1 MTVITDNI
9 KNIAQVPS
17 GSSVWFSTDLRTT
30 ATGIVESK
38 QHEASPDAQGNISID
53 LIPGPAK
60 VRFAGSLAGDLR
72 ITVPASGPV
81 TLRSLITAA
90 LLIPPDSPIEL
101 LQTAVELY
109 LQENP
114 IEGGG
119 DLTKAVADQTYV
131 PLTLKPDGI
140 TYNGDGTVANST
152 SGGIKTVYT
161 WNADG
166 TVNTETSQGLRKTWV
181 YTNGLPTSSTVQA
194 V

>member
-1 MTVITDNI
+1 MTVISDNI

-38 QHEASPDAQGNISID
+38 QFEARPDAQGNITAD
-53 LIPGPAK
+53 LTPGPAK

-90 LLIPPDSPIEL
+90 LLIPPDSPVEL

-119 DLTKAVADQTYV
+119 DLTKAVADQTYAPQV
-131 PLTLKPDGI
+131 KDAVLTRDGAGRI
-140 TYNGDGTVANST
+140 TSAVENGVTVT
-152 SGGIKTVYT
+152 YT
-161 WNADG
+161 RDAQG
-166 TVNTETSQGLRKTWV
+166 RIESETK
-181 YTNGLPTSSTVQA
+181 NGLKTTYARDAAGRVASWGTAA

>member
-30 ATGIVESK
+30 AEGIVESR

-119 DLTKAVADQTYV
+119 DLTKAVADQTYASIEQAV
-131 PLTLKPDGI
+131 PE
-140 TYNGDGTVANST
+140 
-152 SGGIKTVYT
+152 GGSAGQVLART
-161 WNADG
+161 ADG
-166 TVNTETSQGLRKTWV
+166 TTWATPSSGGGSGPTFTEDPNRPGIYLM
-181 YTNGLPTSSTVQA
+181 GA
-194 V
+194 